1 MSNDYCGICGD
12 KIEEVY
18 RSPVFCYD
26 CDVQRIRKIDKNLKK
41 IKERMDEWEQELEK
55 RGEENNGTSDF

>member
-1 MSNDYCGICGD
+1 MGNKQCGICGG

-26 CDVQRIRKIDKNLKK
+26 CDVKRIANISAGLKQA
-41 IKERMDEWEQELEK
+41 KERMDEWEKELEERQK
-55 RGEENNGTSDF
+55 NE